1 MKEKITI
8 YTSKTCPYC
17 NQIKDKL
24 KESSIEFIEKDIVES
39 KEEWTDVVSL
49 TNNPITPTIKK
60 QQLPKWFKGELYEEG
75 AVVRN
80 RFGGEEIELNNV
92 ELSMYD
98 FVIGSS
104 IVMEM
109 SGGYKHTNVNELRKG
124 LDWFRKNNPEAYMV
138 LLD

>member
-1 MKEKITI
+1 MK
-8 YTSKTCPYC
+8 
-17 NQIKDKL
+17 
-24 KESSIEFIEKDIVES
+24 
-39 KEEWTDVVSL
+39 
-49 TNNPITPTIKK
+49 IKK
-60 QQLPKWFKGELYEEG
+60 QKLPKWFKGELYEEG

-80 RFGGEEIELNNV
+80 RFGGGEIELNNV

-109 SGGYKHTNVNELRKG
+109 SGGYKHTDVNLLRKG

>member
-1 MKEKITI
+1 MIMKA
-8 YTSKTCPYC
+8 
-17 NQIKDKL
+17 KL
-24 KESSIEFIEKDIVES
+24 KA
-39 KEEWTDVVSL
+39 
-49 TNNPITPTIKK
+49 K

-75 AVVRN
+75 AVVQN

-109 SGGYKHTNVNELRKG
+109 SGGYKHTDVNELRKG
-124 LDWFRKNNPEAYMV
+124 LDWFRKNNSEAYMV